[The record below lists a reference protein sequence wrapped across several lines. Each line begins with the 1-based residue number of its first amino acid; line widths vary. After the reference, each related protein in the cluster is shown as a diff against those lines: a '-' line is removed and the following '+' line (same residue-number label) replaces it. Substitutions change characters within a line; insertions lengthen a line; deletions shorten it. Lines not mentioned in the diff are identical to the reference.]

1 MAVSL
6 PLLVYHR
13 IEEWLHALIVTAL
26 RFDQVYNVELIHCI
40 FPRIFN
46 SEINAQLELTQFYI
60 DILDQGKVLIKNNV
74 FNAAALCI
82 LGTIFLLCFII
93 KESRT

>member
-1 MAVSL
+1 MPVSL

-46 SEINAQLELTQFYI
+46 SEI
-60 DILDQGKVLIKNNV
+60 KP
-74 FNAAALCI
+74 LCI
-82 LGTIFLLCFII
+82 VSGSVII
-93 KESRT
+93 L